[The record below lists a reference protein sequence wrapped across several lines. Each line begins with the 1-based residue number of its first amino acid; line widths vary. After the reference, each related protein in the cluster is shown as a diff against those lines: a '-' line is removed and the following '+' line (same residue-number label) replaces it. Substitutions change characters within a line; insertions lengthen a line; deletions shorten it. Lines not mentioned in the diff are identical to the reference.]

1 MYNSSKI
8 IINNTSDTT
17 HPVEII
23 RVLPIL
29 LMLLVDC
36 TALPVLFL
44 CSWVVV
50 SGMNIT
56 YIYLLNNIK
65 PIFTFF
71 ERLKN
76 GVKYNV
82 WLWKKSSFSKTML
95 WGEKVSQ
102 SWKFV
107 QFYIWRCLNQYIT
120 SIILSLYFSLEI
132 HHLRQYFAI
141 H

>member
-1 MYNSSKI
+1 MSFINFLSIFKIAQESVLKKTKLSSKISSRVEGTSARVGNRRYLYNSSKI

-29 LMLLVDC
+29 LMLLVDW

-82 WLWKKSSFSKTML
+82 WLWKKEF
-95 WGEKVSQ
+95 
-102 SWKFV
+102 
-107 QFYIWRCLNQYIT
+107 I
-120 SIILSLYFSLEI
+120 
-132 HHLRQYFAI
+132 
-141 H
+141 